1 MREVV
6 WSCLLFEKWSRPTNG
21 APNHNLAGCCW
32 DFVEDGTGEHF
43 RRKEKE
49 ASGEADTEVFR
60 EVLGVDEPV
69 AQELTK

>member
-1 MREVV
+1 MAQENT
-6 WSCLLFEKWSRPTNG
+6 SG
-21 APNHNLAGCCW
+21 A
-32 DFVEDGTGEHF
+32 
-43 RRKEKE
+43 KKKK